1 MWYTYLIP
9 PIVGAIIG
17 YFTNQLAITMLF
29 RPHKPKYLFGHRLPF
44 TPGIIPKEKSRIAT
58 AIGETVSNHLMD
70 KETLAKNL
78 LSNEMIAKVEAGIDS
93 FVEGLKGTQ
102 DNLRTYATQYI
113 PGEDIDIAVRKL
125 TNEFSNRIGEKIEEN
140 NLSQGI
146 SHKVVEYALQ
156 QTGKGFLG
164 LLQTDKLVG
173 MLSEPIEK
181 ALSKHLDNILKE
193 NAGEIV
199 TKLVDHE
206 ITTYLDKPV
215 CQFIENKGNLVERGK
230 QIVVSTYKTIIEEQ
244 LPNMLESIDIQKI
257 VETRIN
263 DMNVADT
270 EKITYTVLNR
280 ELKAIVWL
288 GALLGGII
296 GTFNIIFL

>member
-1 MWYTYLIP
+1 MPASTF
-9 PIVGAIIG
+9 A
-17 YFTNQLAITMLF
+17 
-29 RPHKPKYLFGHRLPF
+29 
-44 TPGIIPKEKSRIAT
+44 IIPKEKSRIAT

-215 CQFIENKGNLVERGK
+215 CQFIENKENLVERGK